1 MVYYYLHIYIGLF
14 KITGRDAYGGIG
26 EGIGEG
32 MHMVES
38 VKLQSGMIR
47 QHHMTLSCGVLD
59 LTFAVGSE
67 QEKKNTKLTL

>member
-1 MVYYYLHIYIGLF
+1 MVGPVKGCIWWNLR
-14 KITGRDAYGGIG
+14 RDAYG
-26 EGIGEG
+26 GIGEG

-38 VKLQSGMIR
+38 VKLQSGMIL

-67 QEKKNTKLTL
+67 KEKKNTKLTL